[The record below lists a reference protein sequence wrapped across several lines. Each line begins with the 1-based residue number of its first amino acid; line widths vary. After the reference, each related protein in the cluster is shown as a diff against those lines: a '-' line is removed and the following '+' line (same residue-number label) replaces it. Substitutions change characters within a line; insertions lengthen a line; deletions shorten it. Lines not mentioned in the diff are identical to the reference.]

1 MSSATPTPTRVR
13 RLPVVGPLRL
23 GRPSDVW
30 FKPALSVVA
39 AVAVPSLLLMT
50 LGRLDLAPY
59 TMAGSLC
66 ALYAHNRPYAARAK
80 VLAWVILGMLG
91 GLAVALV
98 SASLTRNAVVLVTVG
113 ALLAAAQKAVCDA
126 TRVGPPAHVI
136 LTFVSSATLF
146 VPQTLGQVPGHLA
159 LAAAAGAWAWL
170 VGMAPAPLR
179 PHGPERRATAQ
190 ALNAAAAYAET
201 ARGGEEGAGG
211 ARSAAYA
218 AVHAAWQTLLAVR
231 DRPSTTRRALE
242 RLVVRAEVALAAP
255 ADADPA
261 RLRAWARAVRGT
273 GRIPRTGDPRG
284 EDEGL
289 RLNGADARADGAD
302 ARLDSVDPRP
312 DGANPRRAG
321 GGARLGGADPRVD
334 DVDPRV
340 DGTGPCLDGAEP
352 RRTAGGGSRRDSDLR
367 LDGADARVDGTAPR
381 LDGVDPRPDGTGPR
395 LDGVGPRRADGGA
408 RLDGSDPCL
417 GGADARGD
425 GADPRPEGDN
435 PRRAD
440 GGACLGGTD
449 PRPQG
454 ANPRRTDSG
463 ARLDGAGSRR
473 AHGGARLGGDG
484 TRRDDDRLRERDELV
499 GVAAE
504 RAVAPPPLWSRLG
517 PLAPVAVRSALGCAL
532 AGYVSLALG
541 ADRPY
546 WALVTA
552 ASLYQANIT
561 LTWSRAVQRVVG
573 NLVGVLLFAAVT
585 PVAQLGPLALVLC
598 ILACNFGAE
607 ALIGRNYWLG
617 SVCVTPLA
625 LLVTELPGYQPT
637 GELVTGRV
645 VDTLVGALV
654 GFVAALAVTNRRAG
668 RRVERALTAV
678 DRAREHAARL
688 AADPMSTP
696 AALEAARRGLAAAV
710 VDLRATADAAAGEWW
725 QRALPQERV
734 VLAEQAAHRTLAA
747 TVRRQG
753 LLPDPG
759 TTSTYTH
766 TEGASP

>member
-1 MSSATPTPTRVR
+1 MSSATPTSARVR
-13 RLPVVGPLRL
+13 RLPVVGALRL

-39 AVAVPSLLLMT
+39 AVAPPSLLLMT

-113 ALLAAAQKAVCDA
+113 ALLAAVQKAVCDA

-136 LTFVSSATLF
+136 LTFVSSAALF

-190 ALNAAAAYAET
+190 ALHAAAACAET
-201 ARGGEEGAGG
+201 ARGGEEGAG

-218 AVHAAWQTLLAVR
+218 AVHAAWQTLLVVR
-231 DRPSTTRRALE
+231 NRPSTTRRALE
-242 RLVVRAEVALAAP
+242 RLVIRAEVALAAP

-261 RLRAWARAVRGT
+261 RLRSWARAVRGT
-273 GRIPRTGDPRG
+273 GRIPRTGDPRRE
-284 EDEGL
+284 EDGL
-289 RLNGADARADGAD
+289 SREEDG
-302 ARLDSVDPRP
+302 L
-312 DGANPRRAG
+312 
-321 GGARLGGADPRVD
+321 
-334 DVDPRV
+334 
-340 DGTGPCLDGAEP
+340 
-352 RRTAGGGSRRDSDLR
+352 
-367 LDGADARVDGTAPR
+367 
-381 LDGVDPRPDGTGPR
+381 RPDGTGSRP
-395 LDGVGPRRADGGA
+395 DGAGPCRTDGGA
-408 RLDGSDPCL
+408 RLDD
-417 GGADARGD
+417 
-425 GADPRPEGDN
+425 
-435 PRRAD
+435 
-440 GGACLGGTD
+440 
-449 PRPQG
+449 
-454 ANPRRTDSG
+454 DS
-463 ARLDGAGSRR
+463 L
-473 AHGGARLGGDG
+473 
-484 TRRDDDRLRERDELV
+484 RRDGDLLCERDELV

-504 RAVAPPPLWSRLG
+504 RAVAPRPLWSRLG
-517 PLAPVAVRSALGCAL
+517 PLAPAAVRSALGCAL

-541 ADRPY
+541 AERPY

-573 NLVGVLLFAAVT
+573 NLVGVLLFAAVA

-625 LLVTELPGYQPT
+625 LLVTELPGFQPT

-654 GFVAALAVTNRRAG
+654 GFLAAVAVTNRRAG
-668 RRVERALTAV
+668 RHVERALTTV
-678 DRAREHAARL
+678 DRAGEHAARV
-688 AADPMSTP
+688 AADPSSTP

-725 QRALPQERV
+725 QRAQPQERV

-747 TVRRQG
+747 TVRRRG

-759 TTSTYTH
+759 TTSTYTY

>member
-1 MSSATPTPTRVR
+1 MPPPTSARVR
-13 RLPVVGPLRL
+13 RLPFVGALRL

-39 AVAVPSLLLMT
+39 AVAPPSLLLMT
-50 LGRLDLAPY
+50 LGRLDLVPY

-113 ALLAAAQKAVCDA
+113 ALLAAVQKAVCDA

-136 LTFVSSATLF
+136 LTFVSSAALF
-146 VPQTLGQVPGHLA
+146 VPQTLGQAPGHLA
-159 LAAAAGAWAWL
+159 LAAAAGVWAWL

-201 ARGGEEGAGG
+201 ARGGEEGAG

-231 DRPSTTRRALE
+231 NRPSTTRRALE
-242 RLVVRAEVALAAP
+242 RLVVRAEVDLAAP

-261 RLRAWARAVRGT
+261 RLRSWARAVRGT
-273 GRIPRTGDPRG
+273 GRIPRTGDPRREG
-284 EDEGL
+284 DGL
-289 RLNGADARADGAD
+289 RQEEDGLSPDGAG
-302 ARLDSVDPRP
+302 SRP
-312 DGANPRRAG
+312 DGA
-321 GGARLGGADPRVD
+321 
-334 DVDPRV
+334 
-340 DGTGPCLDGAEP
+340 GPWRME
-352 RRTAGGGSRRDSDLR
+352 
-367 LDGADARVDGTAPR
+367 
-381 LDGVDPRPDGTGPR
+381 
-395 LDGVGPRRADGGA
+395 GGA
-408 RLDGSDPCL
+408 RLDD
-417 GGADARGD
+417 
-425 GADPRPEGDN
+425 
-435 PRRAD
+435 
-440 GGACLGGTD
+440 
-449 PRPQG
+449 
-454 ANPRRTDSG
+454 DS
-463 ARLDGAGSRR
+463 L
-473 AHGGARLGGDG
+473 
-484 TRRDDDRLRERDELV
+484 RRDGDLLRERDELV

-504 RAVAPPPLWSRLG
+504 RAVAPRPLWSRLG
-517 PLAPVAVRSALGCAL
+517 PLAPFAVRSALGCAL

-541 ADRPY
+541 AERPY

-573 NLVGVLLFAAVT
+573 NLVGVLLFAAVA
-585 PVAQLGPLALVLC
+585 PVAQLDPLALVLC

-654 GFVAALAVTNRRAG
+654 GFVAAVAVTNRRAG
-668 RRVERALTAV
+668 RRVERALTTV
-678 DRAREHAARL
+678 DRAGERAARV
-688 AADPMSTP
+688 AADPSSTP

-710 VDLRATADAAAGEWW
+710 VDLRATADAVAGEWW

-747 TVRRQG
+747 TVRRRG

-759 TTSTYTH
+759 TTSTYTY

>member
-39 AVAVPSLLLMT
+39 AVAAPSLLLMT

-113 ALLAAAQKAVCDA
+113 ALLAAVQKVVCDA

-201 ARGGEEGAGG
+201 VRGGEEGAG

-231 DRPSTTRRALE
+231 NRPSTTRRALE

-273 GRIPRTGDPRG
+273 GRIPRTGDPRR

-289 RLNGADARADGAD
+289 RLNGADARVDGAD
-302 ARLDSVDPRP
+302 GRLDSADPRP
-312 DGANPRRAG
+312 DGADPRRTDR
-321 GGARLGGADPRVD
+321 GARLDGTDARPDSADPRPDGADPRRTDSGVRLGGD
-334 DVDPRV
+334 GPRLDGVDPRV

-352 RRTAGGGSRRDSDLR
+352 RRTDGGGARRDGDLR
-367 LDGADARVDGTAPR
+367 VDGTDARVDGT
-381 LDGVDPRPDGTGPR
+381 DSRPHD
-395 LDGVGPRRADGGA
+395 VGPRG
-408 RLDGSDPCL
+408 
-417 GGADARGD
+417 
-425 GADPRPEGDN
+425 
-435 PRRAD
+435 
-440 GGACLGGTD
+440 
-449 PRPQG
+449 
-454 ANPRRTDSG
+454 TDSG
-463 ARLDGAGSRR
+463 ARLDGADSRR
-473 AHGGARLGGDG
+473 TPGGARLGGDG
-484 TRRDDDRLRERDELV
+484 PRRDDDPLRERDELV

-668 RRVERALTAV
+668 RRVERTLTAV

>member
-1 MSSATPTPTRVR
+1 MSSATPIPARVR
-13 RLPVVGPLRL
+13 RFPVVGALRL

-39 AVAVPSLLLMT
+39 AVGPPSLLLMM

-113 ALLAAAQKAVCDA
+113 ALLAAVQKAVCDA

-201 ARGGEEGAGG
+201 ARGGAEGAG

-231 DRPSTTRRALE
+231 NRPSTTRRALE

-261 RLRAWARAVRGT
+261 RLRSWARAIRGT
-273 GRIPRTGDPRG
+273 GRIPRTGDPRR
-284 EDEGL
+284 EDDGLRREDDGL
-289 RLNGADARADGAD
+289 RLDE
-302 ARLDSVDPRP
+302 
-312 DGANPRRAG
+312 
-321 GGARLGGADPRVD
+321 
-334 DVDPRV
+334 VDPRV
-340 DGTGPCLDGAEP
+340 DGVDP
-352 RRTAGGGSRRDSDLR
+352 R
-367 LDGADARVDGTAPR
+367 V
-381 LDGVDPRPDGTGPR
+381 DGVDPRPDG
-395 LDGVGPRRADGGA
+395 V
-408 RLDGSDPCL
+408 
-417 GGADARGD
+417 
-425 GADPRPEGDN
+425 DPRP
-435 PRRAD
+435 D
-440 GGACLGGTD
+440 GAG
-449 PRPQG
+449 P
-454 ANPRRTDSG
+454 N
-463 ARLDGAGSRR
+463 LDGAGPRR
-473 AHGGARLGGDG
+473 SVGGAHLDDDG
-484 TRRDDDRLRERDELV
+484 PRRDGDLLRERDELV

-504 RAVAPPPLWSRLG
+504 RAVAPRPLRSRLG

-552 ASLYQANIT
+552 ASLYQVNIT

-654 GFVAALAVTNRRAG
+654 GFVAAVAVTNRRAG

-688 AADPMSTP
+688 AADPTSTP
-696 AALEAARRGLAAAV
+696 AALEAARRALAATV

-759 TTSTYTH
+759 TTSTFTH